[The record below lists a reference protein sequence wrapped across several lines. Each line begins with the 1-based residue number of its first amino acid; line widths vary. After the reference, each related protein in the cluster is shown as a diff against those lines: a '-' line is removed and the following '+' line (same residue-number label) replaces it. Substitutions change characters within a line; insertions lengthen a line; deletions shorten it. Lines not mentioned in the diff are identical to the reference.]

1 MRSLILFQPLRKYFS
16 YFRIRFNTGIQYRTA
31 AISGLVTQFFWG
43 IFNVLLYKAFWEGDP
58 LAFPMGIAEATTYV
72 WLRQAFLAQF
82 NQYTFEESI
91 FSDITSGNVAYDLAR
106 PVDIYSVWYSK
117 LISMKVSNTLL
128 RFAPI
133 IIFSLLLPA
142 PYGLSLPYS
151 FSSFMAFLI
160 TMLLALLNLCAL
172 QMIIYALTFHTLNSN
187 GMRVIFVSIG
197 ELLSGDLIPI
207 PFFPEKIRI
216 FIELSPFAAMSNVP
230 FRVYS
235 GNIRGGEILICML
248 LQLFW
253 LCVLFI
259 TGRLLTTRSLKKVVI
274 QGG

>member
-58 LAFPMGIAEATTYV
+58 LAFPMGIAETTTYV

-91 FSDITSGNVAYDLAR
+91 FSDIASGNVAYDLAR

-187 GMRVIFVSIG
+187 GVRVIFVSIG
-197 ELLSGDLIPI
+197 ELLSGNLIPI

-235 GNIRGGEILICML
+235 GNINGGEILICML
-248 LQLFW
+248 LQVFW

>member
-1 MRSLILFQPLRKYFS
+1 MRAPVIFNPLKKYLS

-31 AISGLVTQFFWG
+31 ALSGLVTQIFWG
-43 IFNVLLYKAFWEGDP
+43 IFNVLLYKAFYEGDP
-58 LAFPMGIAEATTYV
+58 AAFPMGIAETTTYV

-91 FSDITSGNVAYDLAR
+91 FSDITTGNVAYDLAR

-117 LISMKVSNTLL
+117 LISMKISNTLL

-133 IIFSLLLPA
+133 IIFSLLLPS

-172 QMIIYALTFHTLNSN
+172 QLIIYALTFHTLNSK
-187 GMRVIFVSIG
+187 GVRVIFVSIG
-197 ELLSGDLIPI
+197 ELFSGDLIPL
-207 PFFPEKIRI
+207 PFFPEKARL
-216 FIELSPFAAMSNVP
+216 FLELSPFAAMSNVP
-230 FRVYS
+230 FRIYS
-235 GNIRGGEILICML
+235 GNINGSEILISMT
-248 LQLFW
+248 LQIFW

-259 TGRLLTTRSLKKVVI
+259 TGRLLTDRSLKKVVI